1 MDLPLQ
7 LLPID
12 GVLVAVG
19 LWILVGAAGM
29 ARPASFFL
37 VARVLFPAG
46 ALVSLLLAAVA
57 VAGLF
62 SVPQVAVLPIGLPGL
77 PFHLRLDALS
87 AFFLFLLGAAG
98 AGISVFAAGYF
109 RKGEGTPPGLLCLLY
124 HVFVASMAMVIVS
137 DDAYVFMVMWE
148 LMALSSFFL
157 VTANHTIP
165 AIRRAGYLYL
175 LVAHVGA
182 LAILLAFGV
191 LQANTGDYTFA
202 NMRAQHLSP
211 FWASTAFLLALVG
224 FGAKAGVLPLH
235 IWLPEAHP
243 AAPSPVSALMSGV
256 MLKTAIYGLLRVGF
270 EILQTQLWW
279 WGVLAIVLGL
289 STALFGVVF
298 SAVQTDMK
306 RLLAYSSI
314 ENIGLLL
321 VGIGLA
327 LLFVAYGTSALAA
340 LALTAVLYHA
350 LNHAFF
356 KSLLFL
362 CTGAVLHATGERN
375 LGKLGGLLRAMP
387 WVGWLALV
395 GALAAAGLPP
405 LNGFVS
411 EWLLLQ
417 SFLFTLGLP
426 STFVNMLLPVVAAG
440 VALVAALGG
449 YVMVKFFGV
458 IFLGQPREPALA
470 RSHDA
475 ARIERAGLVWLAAG
489 CVLLGLFPAAVIA
502 LIDPVTRVLVGDGVG
517 PQVATNGWLLLA
529 PVAPERSSYSP
540 LLFLLLVAAACVLA
554 FALVRRL
561 YHGRIRRSAPWDCGF
576 PLLNARMQDTAEG
589 FGQPIRQV
597 FEPFF
602 RIDRH
607 LPSPF
612 DRHPVYRLAA
622 TDHVWHWVY
631 LPVARAVDGLS
642 RLVGLLQQGR
652 IATYL
657 MYSFVTLILMLV
669 LVFR

>member
-1 MDLPLQ
+1 MTSLAQ

-12 GVLVAVG
+12 WILACVALLLAVG
-19 LWILVGAAGM
+19 GVGVV
-29 ARPASFFL
+29 RPHNLFL
-37 VARVLFPAG
+37 VARVLFPLG
-46 ALVSLLLAAVA
+46 AALSLLIAMTALTA
-57 VAGLF
+57 LF
-62 SVPQVAVLPIGLPGL
+62 SVPQIAILPLGLPGL
-77 PFHLRLDALS
+77 PFHLRLDPLS
-87 AFFLFLLGAAG
+87 AFFLFLFGG
-98 AGISVFAAGYF
+98 TTAGISIFAAGYF
-109 RKGEGTPPGLLCLLY
+109 RKGEGTPPGLLCLQY
-124 HVFVASMAMVIVS
+124 HVFVASMALIMLA

-165 AIRRAGYLYL
+165 EIRRAGYLYL
-175 LVAHVGA
+175 LIAHIGA
-182 LAILLAFGV
+182 LAILLCFGV

-202 NMRAQHLSP
+202 NMRAQELTP
-211 FWASTAFLLALVG
+211 FWASVAFVLALFG
-224 FGAKAGVLPLH
+224 FGAKAGIVPLH

-256 MLKTAIYGLLRVGF
+256 MLKTAIYGLLRIGF
-270 EILQTQLWW
+270 EVLQLQLAW
-279 WGVLAIVLGL
+279 WGVLALILGL
-289 STALFGVVF
+289 VTALFGVVF
-298 SAVQTDMK
+298 SAIQSDMK

-321 VGIGLA
+321 IGTGLA
-327 LLFVAYGTSALAA
+327 LLFVSYGTSALAA

-362 CTGAVLHATGERN
+362 STGAVLHATGERN
-375 LGKLGGLLRAMP
+375 LGKLGGLLRYMP
-387 WVGWLALV
+387 WVGWLALT

-440 VALVAALGG
+440 VALVAALGA

-458 IFLGQPREPALA
+458 IFLGQPREPTLA
-470 RSHDA
+470 GARDA
-475 ARIERAGLVWLAAG
+475 ARLERGGLVWLAAG
-489 CVLLGLFPAAVIA
+489 CLLLGLFPAQVIS

-517 PQVATNGWLLLA
+517 PQVAANGWLFLA
-529 PVAPERSSYSP
+529 PVAAERASYSP
-540 LLFLLLVAAACVLA
+540 LLFLLLVAGS
-554 FALVRRL
+554 FALTFLLVRAL
-561 YHGRIRRSAPWDCGF
+561 YHGRARRAPPWDCGF

-589 FGQPIRQV
+589 FGQPIRLV
-597 FEPFF
+597 FDPFF
-602 RIDRH
+602 RIERH

-612 DRHPVYRLAA
+612 DAQPSYRLVV
-622 TDHVWHWVY
+622 TDHFWQWLYV
-631 LPVARAVDGLS
+631 PIARIAEAAS
-642 RLVGLLQQGR
+642 RIVGLLQQGR

-657 MYSFVTLILMLV
+657 LYSFITLLVMLV